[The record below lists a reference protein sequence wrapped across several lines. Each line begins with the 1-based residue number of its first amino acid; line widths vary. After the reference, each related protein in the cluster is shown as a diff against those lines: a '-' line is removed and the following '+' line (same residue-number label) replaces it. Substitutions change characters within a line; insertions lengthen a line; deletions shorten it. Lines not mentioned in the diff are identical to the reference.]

1 MFGTRRSWAT
11 FAGVEAAV
19 VVASI
24 AGAVAG
30 GSFWTPLL
38 SGTVAAFVL
47 SQFRSRRSDVGGRK
61 AETAALDRP
70 PSSDFRASRDAHPGN
85 EERPSSDSAL
95 LGTVL
100 ETMIEG
106 VMVVDGREQLVYAN
120 PAARALLEMS
130 DRIVPGRP
138 LLEAVR
144 STGIE
149 VAVQTALATG
159 RMHRSELDLPRKE
172 RTVALTASPLA
183 GSAASGVVLV
193 LQDVTELRRLER
205 VRREFV
211 SNVSHELKTPLT
223 HIQAYAD
230 TLADGAVDDPDN
242 CRKFLDRIIEQAVR
256 LQALIADLLQLA
268 RIESQEGT
276 VDLESLE
283 LGAEAARSVEE
294 HQAEATAGGVSLSVQ
309 CRSEPTVLADAAGLQ
324 QIIDNLVAN
333 ALKYTPAGG
342 SVTVAVY
349 DADGHG
355 VLEVT
360 DTGIGISREDQLRV
374 FERFYRVDRA
384 RTRAVGGTGLGLAIV
399 KHLVQLY
406 DGRIELVSELGK
418 GSRFSVRIPLAARI
432 PATS

>member
-1 MFGTRRSWAT
+1 MFGTRSFWAA
-11 FAGVEAAV
+11 FVGAESAV
-19 VVASI
+19 IVASLT
-24 AGAVAG
+24 AAAAG
-30 GSFWTPLL
+30 GPFWTPLL
-38 SGTVAAFVL
+38 CGTVAACVV
-47 SQFRSRRSDVGGRK
+47 SWRRRPEARGQRSEVSSSGH
-61 AETAALDRP
+61 P
-70 PSSDFRASRDAHPGN
+70 PSADASVPKD
-85 EERPSSDSAL
+85 PSADSAL

-106 VMVVDGREQLVYAN
+106 VMVIDAREQLVYAN
-120 PAARALLEMS
+120 PAARALLEIS
-130 DRIVPGRP
+130 DRTTPGRP

-144 STGIE
+144 SPGIE
-149 VAVQTALATG
+149 AAMKAALVTG
-159 RMHRSELDLPRKE
+159 RLHRSELDLPRKD

-230 TLADGAVDDPDN
+230 TLADGAIDDPDN

-276 VDLESLE
+276 VDLEPLD
-283 LGAEAARSVEE
+283 LRAEVARSIEE
-294 HQAEATAGGVSLSVQ
+294 HQAEATASDVILQVQ
-309 CRSEPTVLADAAGLQ
+309 YRDSPLVLADAKGLQ
-324 QIIDNLVAN
+324 QIVDNLLAN

-342 SVTVAVY
+342 SVTVVVSQIERF
-349 DADGHG
+349 G
-355 VLEVT
+355 VFEVV

-406 DGRIELVSELGK
+406 AGRIDLSSELGK
-418 GSRFSVRIPLAARI
+418 GSRFTVQIPLAGSGI
-432 PATS
+432 PG